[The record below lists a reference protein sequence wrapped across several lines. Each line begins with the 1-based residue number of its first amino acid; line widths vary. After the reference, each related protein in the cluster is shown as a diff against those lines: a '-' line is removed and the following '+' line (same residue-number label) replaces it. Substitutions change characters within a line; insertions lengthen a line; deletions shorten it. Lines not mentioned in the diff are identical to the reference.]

1 MRNVARVRFT
11 AALAAALCA
20 APLPSLAEVDV
31 LQLYSSPDG
40 EYQAILLEDDQDDGV
55 DRFTGLQ
62 FAMSSDRGTRVL
74 SLTPELVKGREV
86 VVDGRRRFL
95 VATRQLSLRLN
106 AQAELPDAF
115 LAVNGGMF
123 SMLRADDSMT
133 TVWSFPLGRGLAL
146 ELAPGHRIEWKNELS
161 HHPLAPAATNTADA
175 DFFAKP
181 PPATVVREYYHAG
194 LDRYMLAA
202 TQEEKSALDANP
214 GEGWVRTGEYFRS
227 LDASGDLA
235 AFTVPVCR
243 YYLPLP
249 FGDLHFFSAFADE
262 CEAVARQW
270 PAAMLETADAFRVAL
285 PDRTTGLCLP
295 LLSSDDPQ
303 RSIVTVP
310 LYRAWNE
317 KAAGSHRYTTS
328 LDAQMEMV
336 LRGWVAEGYGPHG
349 TAMCVDAYDVGTIPV
364 PKQRPK
370 PPRRDFSR

>member
-1 MRNVARVRFT
+1 MTNVARFRFT

-20 APLPSLAEVDV
+20 IPLSSLAEVDV
-31 LQLYSSPDG
+31 VQLYSSPDG

-55 DRFTGLQ
+55 DRFTGLL

-74 SLTPELVKGREV
+74 SLTPDVVRGREV

-95 VATRQLSLRLN
+95 VATRQLSFRLL

-115 LAVNGGMF
+115 LAVDGGTF
-123 SMLRADDSMT
+123 SMLRADESMT
-133 TVWSFPLGRGLAL
+133 TVWSFPLGRGLER
-146 ELAPGHRIEWKNELS
+146 ELAPGYRIEWKNELAR
-161 HHPLAPAATNTADA
+161 HPPATAGPDAADA

-181 PPATVVREYYHAG
+181 PPAPVVREYYHAG
-194 LDRYMLAA
+194 LDRYVLAA
-202 TQEEKSALDANP
+202 TQDEKSVLDSNP
-214 GEGWVRTGEYFRS
+214 GEGWMRTGEYFRS

-243 YYLPLP
+243 YYLPPPL
-249 FGDLHFFSAFADE
+249 GDLHFFSAFADE

-270 PAAMLETADAFRVAL
+270 PAAVLETADAFRVAL

-295 LLSSDDPQ
+295 FVSADDPQ
-303 RSIVTVP
+303 RSIVTVAV
-310 LYRAWNE
+310 YRAWNE
-317 KAAGSHRYTTS
+317 KAGGSHRYTKS
-328 LDAQMEMV
+328 LDEQKAMV
-336 LRGWVAEGYGPHG
+336 LGGWVPEGYGPHG